1 MYYSENKAYCI
12 SPETYH
18 KWLSAKNSINGLIA
32 AAIGIQTWAP
42 LEIDS
47 LGRVVKIKT
56 ETGKIISAKTVGDEN
71 DRSLSCLFSRHEL
84 EEGKVVQI
92 GSFENQSTTDRY
104 VVFEVSAAT
113 KPAPVVKDG
122 RSIFTLEEAKEII
135 LEWTDIVPETTK
147 YELFKTCGL
156 AEVKTVRTVEVGN
169 V

>member
-1 MYYSENKAYCI
+1 MYYSENNAYCI

-104 VVFEVSAAT
+104 VVFEVSAAI

-135 LEWTDIVPETTK
+135 LEWTGIVPETTK

>member
-104 VVFEVSAAT
+104 VVFEVSAAI

-156 AEVKTVRTVEVGN
+156 AEVKTVKTVEVKN

>member
-1 MYYSENKAYCI
+1 MY
-12 SPETYH
+12 T
-18 KWLSAKNSINGLIA
+18 L
-32 AAIGIQTWAP
+32 
-42 LEIDS
+42 
-47 LGRVVKIKT
+47 T
-56 ETGKIISAKTVGDEN
+56 EAMKHYFARK
-71 DRSLSCLFSRHEL
+71 EL
-84 EEGKVVQI
+84 EEGRVVQI
-92 GSFENQSTTDRY
+92 GAFENQSTTDRY
-104 VVFEVSAAT
+104 VVFEVSAAI

>member
-56 ETGKIISAKTVGDEN
+56 ETGKIISANTVGDEN

-104 VVFEVSAAT
+104 VVFEVSAAI

-135 LEWTDIVPETTK
+135 LEWADIVPETTK